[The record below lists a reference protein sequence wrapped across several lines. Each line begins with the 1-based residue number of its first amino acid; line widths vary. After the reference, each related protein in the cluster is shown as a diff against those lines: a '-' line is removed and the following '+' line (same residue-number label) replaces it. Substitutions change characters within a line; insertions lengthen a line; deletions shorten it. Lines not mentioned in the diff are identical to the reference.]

1 MLAFQQIRKRLCL
14 TNTVV
19 PTVFW
24 LRADKNTHNLPNNG
38 FILCLLY
45 KEVIKISNSRDMEK
59 SFHLEIG
66 FDFENRRGIKSRK
79 ELNMQVTY
87 RVTLYLCTAQQ
98 YCTYAVRLSMT
109 SPVSLCRPF
118 CVIHCA
124 TLRNV

>member
-1 MLAFQQIRKRLCL
+1 M
-14 TNTVV
+14 V
-19 PTVFW
+19 PAVFL
-24 LRADKNTHNLPNNG
+24 LRADKNTDNRPNNG

-45 KEVIKISNSRDMEK
+45 KEGIKISNSQDMEE
-59 SFHLEIG
+59 SFHYEIG
-66 FDFENRRGIKSRK
+66 FDFENRQGIKSRK
-79 ELNMQVTY
+79 KLNIQVTY